1 MEQITPGSILEHSI
15 RFTIIM
21 TGIGFAIFLGKFRP
35 EWRSRKTLICWV
47 WTMVAVDIM
56 IMNGKF
62 SESLSAQL
70 FIGGA
75 LMLNVINFIGDR
87 IETIKFKDFSASLKA
102 ETAERPEPTPAPPK
116 KEPIQYVIDDP
127 SNWPDGETD
136 ENDPGPAPKLFV
148 KPQYKKKKEK

>member
-1 MEQITPGSILEHSI
+1 MEYLKANQFLEHLL
-15 RFTIIM
+15 RFMIIM
-21 TGIGFAIFLGKFRP
+21 LGIGFAIFLGKFRP

-87 IETIKFKDFSASLKA
+87 IETIKFKDFSASMSK
-102 ETAERPEPTPAPPK
+102 EQTAIEPAK
-116 KEPIQYVIDDP
+116 VGA
-127 SNWPDGETD
+127 WPDGDTE
-136 ENDPGPAPKLFV
+136 ENPKGS
-148 KPQYKKKKEK
+148 K